1 MPRERQSH
9 QFDRNTFEHAF
20 WGPQASSKFQA
31 RAGFLIVHPR
41 GTVHLVYKFTAVTR
55 LWSTVTE
62 ICSQ

>member
-41 GTVHLVYKFTAVTR
+41 GTVHLVYKFMTR
-55 LWSTVTE
+55 L
-62 ICSQ
+62 